1 MLAGVVG
8 VVDVGVVS
16 VCLFSKFVVAVLK
29 ISANFSNARTCRPS
43 LVVGSLSS
51 FRIAFVNFCAI
62 WTALSIGVSCGT
74 FACCGYN
81 LYWADVLIPPV
92 LGIWNVRHR

>member
-16 VCLFSKFVVAVLK
+16 ACLLAKFFVAVLK
-29 ISANFSNARTCRPS
+29 ISANFSNACTCLPS
-43 LVVGSLSS
+43 LVVGSLS
-51 FRIAFVNFCAI
+51 
-62 WTALSIGVSCGT
+62 TDLSIGVSCGT

-81 LYWADVLIPPV
+81 LYWVDVLIPPV

>member
-16 VCLFSKFVVAVLK
+16 VCLFSNFVVAVLK

-51 FRIAFVNFCAI
+51 VRIAFVNFCAI
-62 WTALSIGVSCGT
+62 WTALS
-74 FACCGYN
+74 
-81 LYWADVLIPPV
+81 LRW
-92 LGIWNVRHR
+92 